1 MQYVDFNDQ
10 RIPIGK
16 RKVAFIK
23 WAVHNGTPLE
33 RAQRIAN
40 RKFGFERKGKY
51 IVRVGNAGDIDLPS
65 MRRVSWADI
74 VGLDP
79 RRCESIIVLPS
90 DTYAPFELCNGS
102 ILSEKQAKEYAR
114 RFIERDP
121 YPEWENAEAWAKRNG
136 YILKTTYITP

>member
-1 MQYVDFNDQ
+1 MKYIDFSDE

-23 WAVHNGTPLE
+23 WAVSKGTPLQ

-40 RKFGFERKGKY
+40 EKFGFERKGKY
-51 IVRVGNAGDIDLPS
+51 LVRVGNAYCMDLPS
-65 MRRVSWADI
+65 FSKFTWSDAVQ
-74 VGLDP
+74 LDP

-102 ILSEKQAKEYAR
+102 ILSEKQAEEYFR

-121 YPEWENAEAWAKRNG
+121 YPDWENAEAWAKRNG
-136 YILKTTYITP
+136 YILKTTWLAP